1 MGILDEVMQMK
12 NQGMPDEEI
21 TQILKEKNVSP
32 KEIND
37 VFNQAKI
44 KSAVNHEY
52 TPPQTQD
59 VYTPQA
65 YEAPEEQKYAP
76 QDSQQNYYQPES
88 YESYSTGGIDTDTM
102 IEIAEQVF
110 QDKIKQIK
118 KQVENTSELK
128 NILQSNIE
136 NLSERLKRIESVIDK
151 LQIQILE
158 KVGSYGEDLRAMRKE
173 MSMIQD
179 SFGKTINSFADKKTN
194 NPSLDDV
201 FTETPVKKQTKRISK
216 KI

>member
-1 MGILDEVMQMK
+1 MGILDEVMQMR
-12 NQGMPDEEI
+12 NQGRTDGEI
-21 TQILKEKNVSP
+21 IQILKEKNVSP

-44 KSAVNHEY
+44 KSAVNNEY

-59 VYTPQA
+59 IYTPQA
-65 YEAPEEQKYAP
+65 YEAPEEQGYAP
-76 QDSQQNYYQPES
+76 QDSQQNQYQPEA
-88 YESYSTGGIDTDTM
+88 YENYPAGGIDTDTM

-110 QDKIKQIK
+110 QDKIKLIQ
-118 KQVENTSELK
+118 KQVENTRELK

-173 MSMIQD
+173 IGMMQD
-179 SFGKTINSFADKKTN
+179 SFGKTINSVADRNTN
-194 NPSLDDV
+194 KPDFDDV
-201 FTETPVKKQTKRISK
+201 FSETPVKKQPKRI
-216 KI
+216 